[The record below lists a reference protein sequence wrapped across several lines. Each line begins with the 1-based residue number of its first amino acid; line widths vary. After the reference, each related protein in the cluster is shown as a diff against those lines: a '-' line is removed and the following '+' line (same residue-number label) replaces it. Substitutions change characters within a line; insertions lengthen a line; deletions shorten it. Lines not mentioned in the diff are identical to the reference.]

1 MNLFIV
7 LVLSIISIL
16 FLLIGTLIVF
26 STKDSKKVMTFSVSL
41 GFIVLIL
48 LGIMHLV
55 PDAYEFFRE
64 NSSKIFSSLF
74 IVLFTFLGFVVI
86 FVFDRLGGHH
96 HEHEEDHNHGHYE
109 HISIITCIFLVIH
122 NFIEGMTIY
131 SSVLLNYETAVILTL
146 GIGLHNVPL
155 GFTLSST
162 FNKVFSK
169 AKTVLYII
177 LIGLSYLFGALVAYK
192 FNDAFMKPFVLG
204 AALTFTFG
212 MVLYI
217 AIFEFLPL
225 LKESDEKKM
234 RNLGLLVGIVVM
246 ALTLFL

>member
-16 FLLIGTLIVF
+16 FLLVGTLIVF
-26 STKDSKKVMTFSVSL
+26 STHNSKKVMIFSVSL
-41 GFIVLIL
+41 GFVVLLL
-48 LGIMHLV
+48 LGIIHLI

-64 NSSKIFSSLF
+64 KLS
-74 IVLFTFLGFVVI
+74 VI
-86 FVFDRLGGHH
+86 
-96 HEHEEDHNHGHYE
+96 
-109 HISIITCIFLVIH
+109 
-122 NFIEGMTIY
+122 IEGMTLY

-146 GIGLHNVPL
+146 GIGLHNIPL

-169 AKTVLYII
+169 SKTILYII
-177 LIGLSYLFGALVAYK
+177 LIGFSYLFGALLAYK
-192 FNDAFMKPFVLG
+192 FNDVLMNTVVLG
-204 AALTFTFG
+204 IALSFTFG

-225 LKESDEKKM
+225 IRESKEYKV
-234 RNLGLLVGIVVM
+234 RNMGFILGFILM
-246 ALTLFL
+246 FLTLFL

>member
-16 FLLIGTLIVF
+16 FLLVGTLIVF
-26 STKDSKKVMTFSVSL
+26 STHNSKKVMIFSVSL
-41 GFIVLIL
+41 GFVVLLL
-48 LGIMHLV
+48 LGIMHLI
-55 PDAYEFFRE
+55 PDAYEFFSE
-64 NSSKIFSSLF
+64 KLSVIMSIIFLCF
-74 IVLFTFLGFVVI
+74 FTFLGFIVI
-86 FVFDRLGGHH
+86 LVFDLLSGHH
-96 HEHEEDHNHGHYE
+96 HEEETHRKDHFG

-122 NFIEGMTIY
+122 NFIEGMTLY

-146 GIGLHNVPL
+146 GIGLHNIPL

-169 AKTVLYII
+169 SKTILYII
-177 LIGLSYLFGALVAYK
+177 LIGFSYLFGALLAYK
-192 FNDAFMKPFVLG
+192 FNDVLMNTIVLG
-204 AALTFTFG
+204 IALSFTFG

-225 LKESDEKKM
+225 IRESKEYKV
-234 RNLGLLVGIVVM
+234 RNMSFILGFILM
-246 ALTLFL
+246 FLTLFL